1 MAYEGNVSC
10 IPGVA
15 AGGDLSSD
23 QYKFVKLTASGAL
36 VNTTNGGV
44 CDGVLQD
51 KPNASGRA
59 ATVMDAGVS
68 KVLAGAV
75 VAKGALVMSN
85 AVGKAITAVPVASS
99 ATKAGAVGTYD
110 LAAAATIVVDVDNAG
125 NATVTW
131 DAAAGTCTDSTS
143 YPCADQDGL
152 TEKVT
157 IDGGVEQTVT
167 FSGAHTTAVAIAA
180 SMNAQLLGC
189 SVAVVSTHVVITSDT
204 KGTGSTVAI
213 GTGTC
218 GLTWGSPAAGTGD
231 VHDIDAVTPTEVKT
245 RIEADSTANVNL
257 VGSGFEIVSPTTGAT
272 SELDFKSGA
281 ALTPLGLSVEV
292 KVGQDSDSHYRG
304 RALEA
309 AGAADVLFSI
319 NLAPTGKV

>member
-1 MAYEGNVSC
+1 MAYEGNKSC
-10 IPGVA
+10 IPGLA
-15 AGGDLSSD
+15 AGADLSSD
-23 QYKFVKLTASGAL
+23 QFKFVKITASG
-36 VNTTNGGV
+36 VIKNVTNGGV

-51 KPNASGRA
+51 KPDAAGRA
-59 ATVMDAGVS
+59 ATVQDAGVS
-68 KVLAGAV
+68 KVYSGAAVAKGELVMSDANGKAV
-75 VAKGALVMSN
+75 VA
-85 AVGKAITAVPVASS
+85 TPVASC

-110 LAAAATIVVDVDNAG
+110 LVAGTTIVVDVDNAG
-125 NATVTW
+125 DATVTW
-131 DAAAGTCTDSTS
+131 DAAAGTCTDTTT
-143 YPCADQDGL
+143 YPVADQDGL

-167 FSGAHTTAVAIAA
+167 FSGAHTTAAQIAA
-180 SMNAQLLGC
+180 SMHAQLLGC
-189 SVAVVSTHVVITSDT
+189 SVAVLSTHVVSTSDT

-218 GLTWGSPAAGTGD
+218 ALTWNAPAAGTGD

-257 VGSGFEIVSPTTGAT
+257 VGSGFEIVSPKTGAA
-272 SELDFKSGA
+272 SELDFKSGT

-304 RALEA
+304 RALDA
-309 AGAADVLFSI
+309 AGAGNVLFSV